1 MRSLLALA
9 LPFVIPASAGVT
21 AFGLEAQQHNVTV
34 TKEQSPAPRL
44 QHRLGQGAIIFGSGR
59 QSAFNTFGTEAGWLA
74 GLTGWMVVGAVV
86 IAAAVGALMFT
97 AQRSREGALTHRQG
111 MRLVLW
117 AGGVVP
123 TVVLLTLLI
132 ATLPAM
138 RPIRVQ
144 PDDLRVTVTGEQFW
158 WRVRYQPPGQAA
170 VDDSN
175 ELRLPVGRDVE
186 LLLEAGD
193 VLHSFW
199 VPGLAGKLDMVPGRT
214 NKLVVHATRAG
225 RFRGQCAEF
234 CGLSHALMAFDVV
247 AMEPAAFDAWLAARR
262 APATVVGEGARLFAA
277 NGCGGCHAVA
287 GVAGGAIGPDLTHLG
302 RRPSLGAGMQ
312 KLTHANLVRF
322 IRNAPGVKP
331 GARMP
336 AYPQMTT
343 QDAAT
348 IARWLE
354 QPR

>member
-1 MRSLLALA
+1 
-9 LPFVIPASAGVT
+9 
-21 AFGLEAQQHNVTV
+21 
-34 TKEQSPAPRL
+34 
-44 QHRLGQGAIIFGSGR
+44 
-59 QSAFNTFGTEAGWLA
+59 
-74 GLTGWMVVGAVV
+74 MVLGAVV
-86 IAAAVGALMFT
+86 IAGALGALMVV
-97 AQRSREGALTHRQG
+97 AQRSREGAITHRQG

-132 ATLPAM
+132 STLPAM
-138 RPIRVQ
+138 RPIAVK
-144 PDDLRVTVTGEQFW
+144 PDDLRITVTGEQFW
-158 WRVRYQPPGQAA
+158 WRVRYQPAGQPA
-170 VDDSN
+170 VGDAN
-175 ELRLPVGRDVE
+175 ELRVPVGRDVE

-214 NKLVVHATRAG
+214 NRLVVHATRAG

-262 APATVVGEGARLFAA
+262 TPAPVGGDVGGEGARLFAA
-277 NGCGGCHAVA
+277 NGCGGCHRVA
-287 GVAGGAIGPDLTHLG
+287 GLSDATIGPDLTHLG
-302 RRPSLGAGMQ
+302 SRPSLGAGMQ
-312 KLTHANLVRF
+312 KRTHANLVRF
-322 IRNAPGVKP
+322 IREAPTAKP

-336 AYPQMTT
+336 AYPQMTNE
-343 QDAAT
+343 DAAT

-354 QPR
+354 QSK

>member
-1 MRSLLALA
+1 M
-9 LPFVIPASAGVT
+9 
-21 AFGLEAQQHNVTV
+21 
-34 TKEQSPAPRL
+34 
-44 QHRLGQGAIIFGSGR
+44 FGSGR
-59 QSAFNTFGTEAGWLA
+59 QSAFTTFGSEAAWLA
-74 GLTGWMVVGAVV
+74 GLTGWMVLGAVI
-86 IAAAVGALMFT
+86 IAAAVGALMVV
-97 AQRSREGALTHRQG
+97 AQRSREGAITHQQG

-123 TVVLLTLLI
+123 TVVLLALLI
-132 ATLPAM
+132 STLPAM
-138 RPIRVQ
+138 RPIAVE
-144 PDDLRVTVTGEQFW
+144 PDDLRITVTGEQFW
-158 WRVRYQPPGQAA
+158 WRIRYQPAGQAA
-170 VDDSN
+170 IDDSN
-175 ELRLPVGRDVE
+175 ELRVPVGRNVE

-262 APATVVGEGARLFAA
+262 TPSPVGGDGARLFAA
-277 NGCGGCHAVA
+277 NGCGGCHTVA
-287 GVAGGAIGPDLTHLG
+287 GLSDAMIGPNLTHLG
-302 RRPSLGAGMQ
+302 SRPSLGAGMQ
-312 KLTHANLVRF
+312 KRTHANLVRF
-322 IRNAPGVKP
+322 IKEAPTVKP

-336 AYPQMTT
+336 AYPQLSND
-343 QDAAT
+343 DAAT

-354 QPR
+354 QLK

>member
-1 MRSLLALA
+1 
-9 LPFVIPASAGVT
+9 
-21 AFGLEAQQHNVTV
+21 
-34 TKEQSPAPRL
+34 
-44 QHRLGQGAIIFGSGR
+44 
-59 QSAFNTFGTEAGWLA
+59 
-74 GLTGWMVVGAVV
+74 MVLGAVI
-86 IAAAVGALMFT
+86 IAAAVGALMVV
-97 AQRSREGALTHRQG
+97 AQRSREAAITHQQG

-117 AGGVVP
+117 AGGIVP

-138 RPIRVQ
+138 RPIAVK
-144 PDDLRVTVTGEQFW
+144 PDDLRITVTGEQFW
-158 WRVRYQPPGQAA
+158 WRVRYQPAGQAA
-170 VDDSN
+170 VGDAN
-175 ELRLPVGRDVE
+175 ELRVPVGRNVE

-262 APATVVGEGARLFAA
+262 TASPAVGEGARLFAA
-277 NGCGGCHAVA
+277 NGCGGCHTVA
-287 GVAGGAIGPDLTHLG
+287 GLSDATIGPDLTHLAE
-302 RRPSLGAGMQ
+302 RTSLGAGMQ
-312 KLTHANLVRF
+312 KRTHANLVRF
-322 IRNAPGVKP
+322 IREAPRVKP

-336 AYPQMTT
+336 AYPQLSND
-343 QDAAT
+343 DAAT

-354 QPR
+354 QTK

>member
-1 MRSLLALA
+1 
-9 LPFVIPASAGVT
+9 
-21 AFGLEAQQHNVTV
+21 
-34 TKEQSPAPRL
+34 
-44 QHRLGQGAIIFGSGR
+44 
-59 QSAFNTFGTEAGWLA
+59 
-74 GLTGWMVVGAVV
+74 MVLGAVI
-86 IAAAVGALMFT
+86 IAVAVGALMFV
-97 AQRSREGALTHRQG
+97 AQRSRDGAITHQQG

-132 ATLPAM
+132 STLPAM
-138 RPIRVQ
+138 RPIAVKA
-144 PDDLRVTVTGEQFW
+144 DDLRITVTGEQFW
-158 WRVRYQPPGQAA
+158 WRVRYQPAGQAA
-170 VDDSN
+170 IDDSN
-175 ELRLPVGRDVE
+175 ELRVPVGRNVE

-262 APATVVGEGARLFAA
+262 APAAVGGDGARLFAA
-277 NGCGGCHAVA
+277 NGCGGCHTVA
-287 GVAGGAIGPDLTHLG
+287 GLSDATIGPNLTHLG
-302 RRPSLGAGMQ
+302 ARASLGAGMQ
-312 KLTHANLVRF
+312 KRTHANLVRF
-322 IRNAPGVKP
+322 IKHAPTVKP

-336 AYPQMTT
+336 AYPHLSND
-343 QDAAT
+343 DAAT
-348 IARWLE
+348 IAGWLE
-354 QPR
+354 QLK

>member
-1 MRSLLALA
+1 
-9 LPFVIPASAGVT
+9 
-21 AFGLEAQQHNVTV
+21 
-34 TKEQSPAPRL
+34 
-44 QHRLGQGAIIFGSGR
+44 
-59 QSAFNTFGTEAGWLA
+59 
-74 GLTGWMVVGAVV
+74 MVLGAVI
-86 IAAAVGALMFT
+86 IAAAVGALMVV
-97 AQRSREGALTHRQG
+97 AQRSREGAITHQQG

-123 TVVLLTLLI
+123 TVVLLALLI

-138 RPIRVQ
+138 RPIAVK
-144 PDDLRVTVTGEQFW
+144 PDDLRITVTGEQFW
-158 WRVRYQPPGQAA
+158 WRVRYQPAGQAA
-170 VDDSN
+170 IDDAN
-175 ELRLPVGRDVE
+175 ELRVPVGRDVE

-262 APATVVGEGARLFAA
+262 TPAPVGGEGARLFAA
-277 NGCGGCHAVA
+277 NGCGGCHMVA
-287 GVAGGAIGPDLTHLG
+287 GLSDATIGPDLTHIG
-302 RRPSLGAGMQ
+302 SRASLGAGMQ
-312 KLTHANLVRF
+312 KRTHANLVRF
-322 IRNAPGVKP
+322 IKEAPLVKP

-336 AYPQMTT
+336 AYPQLTNE
-343 QDAAT
+343 DAAT

-354 QPR
+354 QSQ

>member
-1 MRSLLALA
+1 
-9 LPFVIPASAGVT
+9 
-21 AFGLEAQQHNVTV
+21 
-34 TKEQSPAPRL
+34 
-44 QHRLGQGAIIFGSGR
+44 
-59 QSAFNTFGTEAGWLA
+59 
-74 GLTGWMVVGAVV
+74 MVLGAVV
-86 IAAAVGALMFT
+86 IALAVGALMVV
-97 AQRSREGALTHRQG
+97 AQRSREGAITHEQG

-138 RPIRVQ
+138 RPIKVQ
-144 PDDLRVTVTGEQFW
+144 PDDLRITVTGEQFW
-158 WRVRYQPPGQAA
+158 WRVRYQPAGQAA

-175 ELRLPVGRDVE
+175 EVRVPVGRDVE

-199 VPGLAGKLDMVPGRT
+199 VPGLAGKVDMVPGRT
-214 NKLVVHATRAG
+214 NRLVVHATRAG

-234 CGLSHALMAFDVV
+234 CGLSHALMAFEVV
-247 AMEPAAFDAWLAARR
+247 VMEPAAFDAWLAARR
-262 APATVVGEGARLFAA
+262 APAAVGGEGARLFAA
-277 NGCGGCHAVA
+277 NGCGGCHSVA
-287 GVAGGAIGPDLTHLG
+287 GVANATIGPDLTHLG
-302 RRPSLGAGMQ
+302 DRPSLGAGMQ
-312 KLTHANLVRF
+312 RLTHANLVRF
-322 IRNAPGVKP
+322 IRNAPEVKP

-354 QPR
+354 QRR

>member
-1 MRSLLALA
+1 
-9 LPFVIPASAGVT
+9 
-21 AFGLEAQQHNVTV
+21 
-34 TKEQSPAPRL
+34 
-44 QHRLGQGAIIFGSGR
+44 
-59 QSAFNTFGTEAGWLA
+59 
-74 GLTGWMVVGAVV
+74 MVLGAVV
-86 IAAAVGALMFT
+86 IAVAVGALMFV
-97 AQRSREGALTHRQG
+97 AQRSRDGAITHQQG

-117 AGGVVP
+117 AGGIVP

-138 RPIRVQ
+138 RPIAVK
-144 PDDLRVTVTGEQFW
+144 PDDLRITVVGEQFW
-158 WRVRYQPPGQAA
+158 WRVRYQPAGQAA
-170 VDDSN
+170 IDDSN
-175 ELRLPVGRDVE
+175 ELRVPVGRNVE

-262 APATVVGEGARLFAA
+262 TPTSVGGDGARLFAA
-277 NGCGGCHAVA
+277 NGCGGCHTVA
-287 GVAGGAIGPDLTHLG
+287 GLSDAAIGPNLTHLG
-302 RRPSLGAGMQ
+302 ARASLGAGMQ
-312 KLTHANLVRF
+312 NLTHANLVRF
-322 IRNAPGVKP
+322 IREAPTVKP

-336 AYPQMTT
+336 AYPQMTHE
-343 QDAAT
+343 DAAT

-354 QPR
+354 QSK